1 MVKPNDDTTIYLLHG
16 KVGRN
21 IFNLDFRPP
30 LNILQA
36 FSVSMVSISSKFL
49 VS

>member
-1 MVKPNDDTTIYLLHG
+1 MVRPDDDKTIFLLHG

-21 IFNLDFRPP
+21 VFNLDFRPP

-36 FSVSMVSISSKFL
+36 FSISMVSISSKFL